1 MGKLDRTNADV
12 EALERLASFLGTL
25 FVKHEITETDEKVLA
40 AAAKRRPKLKGE
52 WVGECWVEGLAASR
66 TCAAWM
72 SRSTARKLAKPAC
85 LPPTVRAFLD
95 CIGKGAFTSLLSTAV
110 EYSVSGG

>member
-1 MGKLDRTNADV
+1 M

-52 WVGECWVEGLAASR
+52 WGVGGPSGVATGTPGL
-66 TCAAWM
+66 
-72 SRSTARKLAKPAC
+72 L
-85 LPPTVRAFLD
+85 
-95 CIGKGAFTSLLSTAV
+95 G
-110 EYSVSGG
+110 